1 MLRTRIITALLLAG
15 GCLGVLFWLPTPYP
29 AFVFALVA
37 AIAAWEW
44 ATLIKA
50 GRPARSLF
58 PLVTMGSCF
67 ALYDWPGLQFLV
79 WPAATLFWLG
89 LIPFWLHFR
98 WQLTS
103 RPLGY
108 LVGLLVIVPAWAA
121 MTALHRVSPMLLL
134 LCMAMV
140 WVADIAAYAAG
151 RLWGRHKLAV
161 HISPGKTW
169 EGALGAAIGV
179 VIFVFTA
186 AYVYSSPDDHLRPSL
201 VWIPILILLTA
212 VSIVGDLFESMIK
225 RQAGVKDSSNLL
237 PGHGGVLDRI
247 DSLTSTLPLL
257 AFALAL
263 VQP

>member
-15 GCLGVLFWLPTPYP
+15 GFLGVLFWLPTPYP
-29 AFVFALVA
+29 ALAFAMVA

-44 ATLIKA
+44 AGLIKTGKP
-50 GRPARSLF
+50 GRCVF
-58 PLVTMGSCF
+58 PLVTALSCF
-67 ALYDWPGLQFLV
+67 ALFKWPGFQLV
-79 WPAATLFWLG
+79 VWLIAALFWLG
-89 LIPFWLHFR
+89 LIPFWLSLR

-121 MTALHRVSPMLLL
+121 MTALHSVSPMLLL
-134 LCMAMV
+134 LCMALV

-169 EGALGAAIGV
+169 EGAIGAAVAV
-179 VIFVFTA
+179 VIFVFA
-186 AYVYSSPDDHLRPSL
+186 VAYAYPTPDDPLQPSL
-201 VWIPILILLTA
+201 TWIPVLILLTA

-247 DSLTSTLPLL
+247 DSLTSTLPIL

>member
-1 MLRTRIITALLLAG
+1 MLKTRIITALLLAG
-15 GCLGVLFWLPTPYP
+15 GCLGVLFWLPIPYP
-29 AFVFALVA
+29 ALAFGMVA

-44 ATLIKA
+44 AGLIKA
-50 GRPARSLF
+50 GKLGRWAF
-58 PLVTMGSCF
+58 PLLTALSCF
-67 ALYDWPGLQFLV
+67 ALFNWPGLQFPV
-79 WPAATLFWLG
+79 WLIAALFWLG
-89 LIPFWLHFR
+89 LIPFWLSLR

-108 LVGLLVIVPAWAA
+108 CVGLLVIVPTWAA
-121 MTALHRVSPMLLL
+121 MTMLHSISPMLLL
-134 LCMAMV
+134 LCMALV

-151 RLWGRHKLAV
+151 RLWGRHKLAI

-169 EGALGAAIGV
+169 EGAIGAGIAV
-179 VIFVFTA
+179 VIFVFATA
-186 AYVYSSPDDHLRPSL
+186 YAYPTPDDPIQPSL
-201 VWIPILILLTA
+201 TWIPILILLTA

-247 DSLTSTLPLL
+247 DSLTSTLPII

-263 VQP
+263 VQS